1 MDGTGIR
8 GVVADR
14 WWLRFGTV
22 VAGSETKEKGRSQ
35 GVARVRMGSVMMVV
49 SSEHGPNNIANV
61 FGVCGSDLHHEF
73 MCHPVIILV

>member
-35 GVARVRMGSVMMVV
+35 KGSK
-49 SSEHGPNNIANV
+49 
-61 FGVCGSDLHHEF
+61 GSDGERDDGCL
-73 MCHPVIILV
+73 LRTWAK